1 MNTLNTAYPVI
12 FDRLQQAC
20 RHHFGSSTAHD
31 GSPFNGELELS
42 ALPHGLGFQLSYQA
56 EDKQRQLLHTEHS
69 LIALNPEGQLCLWNL
84 NSNLQGLH
92 SHVLSAQETLDEGGL
107 LLHFDYGQP
116 GSEGFRERVSLGLYR
131 DGGVSYTY
139 VWGLPGEAMAER
151 SAVRMYP
158 TGKGK
163 EGL

>member
-1 MNTLNTAYPVI
+1 MNAPHTAI
-12 FDRLQQAC
+12 FERIQQAC

-31 GSPFNGELELS
+31 GSEFNGELELS
-42 ALPHGLGFQLSYQA
+42 PLPHGLGFQLSYQA
-56 EDKQRQLLHTEHS
+56 EDKRRQLLHVEHS
-69 LIALNPEGQLCLWNL
+69 LIAFNPEGQLCLWNL

-92 SHVLSAQETLDEGGL
+92 VHSLSAQETLDEGGL

-116 GSEGFRERVSLGLYR
+116 GSSEGFRERVSLGFYR
-131 DGGVSYTY
+131 DGGLSYTY
-139 VWGLPGEAMAER
+139 AWGLPGEALDTR
-151 SAVRMYP
+151 SSVRMYP